1 MKRAAGK
8 GEELLQEM
16 KNHEMYSRE
25 KRKPT
30 AGNENLQN
38 AQ

>member
-1 MKRAAGK
+1 MKCTVEK
-8 GEELLQEM
+8 DEELLQGM

-38 AQ
+38 VQ